1 PTEDLRLGG
10 RSTRIQTRR
19 SRPARPAAADSR
31 GGSMRA
37 VIIGAGIGGPAAAVA
52 LRRAGIEPVLCAAR
66 PAPAGSAG
74 LFLSLGINGMH
85 VLRELGLLD
94 AVLRRD
100 VIPSPWLEF
109 TSATGK
115 RLGAVPMGRLDERTP
130 SVTLMRGALQQT
142 LVEAA
147 WDRGVM

>member
-1 PTEDLRLGG
+1 LG
-10 RSTRIQTRR
+10 
-19 SRPARPAAADSR
+19 P
-31 GGSMRA
+31 GS
-37 VIIGAGIGGPAAAVA
+37 GGPAAAVA
-52 LRRAGIEPVLCAAR
+52 LRRAGIEPVLCEAR

-100 VIPSPWLEF
+100 VIPTPWLEF

-147 WDRGVM
+147 WDRGVMIHHGRRFVGCRETADGIVARFEDGGEVEGDVLIA